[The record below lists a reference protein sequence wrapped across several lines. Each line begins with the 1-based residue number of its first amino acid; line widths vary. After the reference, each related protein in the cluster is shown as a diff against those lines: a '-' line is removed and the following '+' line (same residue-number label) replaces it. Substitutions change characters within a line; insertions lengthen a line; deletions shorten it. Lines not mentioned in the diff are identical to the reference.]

1 MIASRKEKA
10 PSVNAVGEGPLLL
23 KLIFKELLVNLAVDE
38 DVLVLV
44 QRIHEVNSVLV
55 FLEVENA
62 CRPELVPC
70 DQIVTSQRIQH
81 EVDCIPFPQ

>member
-1 MIASRKEKA
+1 MD
-10 PSVNAVGEGPLLL
+10 
-23 KLIFKELLVNLAVDE
+23 LAVDE

-44 QRIHEVNSVLV
+44 QRIHEVNSVLVV

-81 EVDCIPFPQ
+81 EADCIPFPQ